1 MKKTKLERFIRDN
14 REDFD
19 HHEVPAG
26 LWAKIDKS
34 LGEDLIENQ
43 LYGSSVDNPEMHNQ
57 TTVKIITNWRKIWA
71 IAASIALLIG
81 CFSVFYFK
89 NSPESTEQI
98 VAEVAPQYNDKMVQY
113 ASLIETKREEIREIE
128 THDPVLYKEFSTE
141 IEKLNQ
147 DYQNL
152 REELPQTPNQG
163 ELVEAMIQNLRV
175 QLDILNRQL
184 IIIQKVKEY
193 QKSPTKSV

>member
-1 MKKTKLERFIRDN
+1 MKRTKLERFIRDN

-19 HHEVPAG
+19 HHEAPAG
-26 LWAKIDKS
+26 LWAKIDNS
-34 LGEDLIENQ
+34 LGEDLTKNQ
-43 LYGSSVDNPEMHNQ
+43 NSELFSAPE
-57 TTVKIITNWRKIWA
+57 VRKIMPTTNRKTLA

-81 CFSVFYFK
+81 CFSIFYLK
-89 NSPESTEQI
+89 NIPESTEQI
-98 VAEVAPQYNDKMVQY
+98 VAQVAPQYNDKMVQY
-113 ASLIETKREEIREIE
+113 ASLIQTKREEIKAIEI
-128 THDPVLYKEFSTE
+128 HDPVLYKEFASE

-152 REELPQTPNQG
+152 QAELPQTPNQG

-193 QKSPTKSV
+193 QKSATKSA

>member
-19 HHEVPAG
+19 YHEVPVG
-26 LWAKIDKS
+26 LWGKVDKS
-34 LGEDLIENQ
+34 LGKDGSRQ
-43 LYGSSVDNPEMHNQ
+43 SSVENTETHIQ
-57 TTVKIITNWRKIWA
+57 TIVQIITNWKKIWA
-71 IAASIALLIG
+71 IAASIFLLIS

-89 NSPESTEQI
+89 NSPESIEQI

-113 ASLIETKREEIREIE
+113 ASLIETKREEIKAIEI
-128 THDPVLYKEFSTE
+128 HDPVMYKEFATE

-152 REELPQTPNQG
+152 QDELPQTPNQG

-193 QKSPTKSV
+193 QKSTTKSV